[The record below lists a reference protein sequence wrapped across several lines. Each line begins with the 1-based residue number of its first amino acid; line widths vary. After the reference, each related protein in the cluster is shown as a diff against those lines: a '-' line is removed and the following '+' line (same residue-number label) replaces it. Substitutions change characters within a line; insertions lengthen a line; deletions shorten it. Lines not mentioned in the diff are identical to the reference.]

1 MRMLALSSPPIGAAT
16 TVHYTARIPDDLKHG
31 EWVGWPFDPTLADR
45 SVPQLVDAHHLLRLR
60 VAQDAIGSEREQRVA
75 RVDVATG
82 QHEGRVVL
90 VHGQAAQPAYEARL
104 RALRRR

>member
-1 MRMLALSSPPIGAAT
+1 MTDVCRIGVNEERGGGVDAVRRAT
-16 TVHYTARIPDDLKHG
+16 REHASHEERL
-31 EWVGWPFDPTLADR
+31 
-45 SVPQLVDAHHLLRLR
+45 PQLVDAHHLLRLR

-75 RVDVATG
+75 GVDVATG

-90 VHGQAAQPAYEARL
+90 VHGQAAQPAHEAGL